1 MDNTTFFLGANSAR
15 GFYSLYDDFA
25 ARPGDVLHIIK
36 AGPGTGKSTFMRKI
50 GQAARERGYDVEYII
65 CSGDPDSLDG
75 VYIPALG
82 VGFADGTAP
91 HVLDPEFFAAT
102 GDYVNLGRF
111 CDVDRVR
118 RHSAA
123 IQDVTRRYKAQY
135 TAAYAYL
142 AAAGEVD
149 AVRGGAFQTQ
159 EHLAAVT
166 RRADS
171 AVRREFGAGRRKTPG
186 RVTRR
191 FLSAVS
197 CKGLM
202 RLDGTLAA
210 LCPRVFCLENR
221 CGLAHAYLQRVLEGA
236 VAAGADAVA
245 CPSPLRPDVL
255 EAVLF
260 PDRGVAFLACG
271 GKDAPQSAEVKWV
284 HLDAIPDRSLLRAQR
299 RAMLDSEKLKSFL
312 LEKACGH
319 LAAAKAFHDELETY
333 YKPYL
338 DLQGLNGYTK
348 DVIWELFG

>member
-1 MDNTTFFLGANSAR
+1 MDNTTFFLGANSAQ
-15 GFYSLYDDFA
+15 GFHSLYSDFA
-25 ARPGDVLHIIK
+25 AGPGDVLHIIK

-50 GQAARERGYDVEYII
+50 GQAARERGYAVESII

-91 HVLDPEFFAAT
+91 HVLDPDFFAAT

-111 CDVDRVR
+111 CDTEGVR

-123 IQDVTRRYKAQY
+123 IRDVTQKYKGQY
-135 TAAYAYL
+135 STAYAYL
-142 AAAGEVD
+142 AAAGAVD
-149 AVRGGAFQTQ
+149 AVRGEAFQTP
-159 EHLAAVT
+159 EVLAAVA

-171 AVRREFGAGRRKTPG
+171 AVRRECGGRRKKAPG
-186 RVTRR
+186 SVTRR
-191 FLSAVS
+191 FLSAAS
-197 CKGLM
+197 CKGQM

-210 LCPRVFCLENR
+210 LCGQVYCLENR
-221 CGLAHAYLQRVLEGA
+221 CGLADAYLRQLLSGA
-236 VAAGADAVA
+236 VAAGADVIA
-245 CPSPLRPDVL
+245 CPSPLRPDTL

-260 PDRGVAFLACG
+260 PDRGVGFLACG
-271 GKDAPQSAEVKWV
+271 QKDAPKGVDVKWV
-284 HLDAIPDRSLLRAQR
+284 HLDSLPEKDLLKDQR
-299 RAMLDSEKLKSFL
+299 RAL
-312 LEKACGH
+312 LESGKMKAALLDRACRY
-319 LAAAKAFHDELETY
+319 LKAAKAFHDELETY